1 MFLSRFVFA
10 AIVSV
15 SSFAQAASFDCDK
28 ARSARE
34 KMICADSKLSA
45 LDERL
50 NAAYIAA
57 IERTGN
63 KGLVRQW
70 QRDWLRSNNLIA
82 CKTAACVRPLFVA
95 RIAALDAAI
104 ASPWNG
110 QYIRY
115 AGNKVDRHAADIM
128 LVATKDGSVIG
139 AGSALWLGANAA
151 NGQVNTGEFDGVGS
165 FTGEA
170 LIFEEDECHVRIT
183 LHDDQL
189 QVEDSNLC
197 GGHNVSFSGRYRRK
211 AF

>member
-1 MFLSRFVFA
+1 MLISRFVFA
-10 AIVSV
+10 AVMSV
-15 SSFAQAASFDCDK
+15 SSLAQAASFDCAK
-28 ARSARE
+28 ASSTRE
-34 KMICADSKLSA
+34 KMICADKALST
-45 LDERL
+45 LDEQL
-50 NAAYIAA
+50 NAAYTAA

-70 QRDWLRSNNLIA
+70 QRDWLRSDALAA
-82 CKTAACVRPLFVA
+82 CTTSACVRSLFAA
-95 RIAALDAAI
+95 RIASLDAAI

-128 LVATKDGSVIG
+128 LVATRDGGVVG

-151 NGQVNTGEFDGVGS
+151 RGQVNTGEFDGIGS

-170 LIFEEDECHVRIT
+170 LIFEQDDCHVRLT
-183 LHDDQL
+183 LADDVL
-189 QVEDSNLC
+189 QVEDSNQC
-197 GGHNVSFSGRYRRK
+197 GGHNVSFTGRYRRK